1 MSRNLVACLLLM
13 LTIPAC
19 ARDDARCHTHKTS
32 NGDLTEC
39 SRELAETVSPGTGS
53 KEPA

>member
-1 MSRNLVACLLLM
+1 MSRNLAACLLLM
-13 LTIPAC
+13 LTVSAC
-19 ARDDARCHTHKTS
+19 TRDDVRCHTHKTS

-39 SRELAETVSPGTGS
+39 GRELTETVFPGTGS